1 MKIIFT
7 ALNPKDE
14 NQEFYFDNVIG
25 MEMVTD
31 SANIPFLRVKT
42 AEFQT
47 VEVNLRK
54 YDYKVVL
61 DEASTEHEDS
71 NRLYSVFET
80 IGAMLNA
87 SKKNG
92 TTDMWFDG
100 ERILSPNKSDINWL
114 MTFFEE
120 LADETK
126 VDFLTVT
133 GYYDP
138 EEDKRN
144 NEVDDHTGMY
154 YLEIE

>member
-1 MKIIFT
+1 MKSII
-7 ALNPKDE
+7 D
-14 NQEFYFDNVIG
+14 
-25 MEMVTD
+25 MEYNT
-31 SANIPFLRVKT
+31 
-42 AEFQT
+42 
-47 VEVNLRK
+47 
-54 YDYKVVL
+54 
-61 DEASTEHEDS
+61 S
-71 NRLYSVFET
+71 NNLYSVFET

-120 LADETK
+120 LVDETK
-126 VDFLTVT
+126 IDFLTVT